1 MHDLGAQKL
10 DVKKVKDRILKCCK
24 NKPGM
29 ADVPQ
34 IVEMAV
40 EFNKCKFA
48 LAWEGNQHLT
58 STLDL
63 GQIKEDA
70 PILACFGDLKI
81 DGDFFSRYHDDWQP
95 MLFIDGTLTCN
106 NIVKGGMFLV
116 VRGDINLTGYYV
128 GDNNEGYLRVSG
140 AFNGAGFIP
149 RLRDKLPTEEYIAGG
164 VKAKSFSIVDCSD
177 HQLKKYFVPEVI
189 AGGWSA
195 VNIDEIINFA
205 KVGKSIWKERSH
217 PESETKLTLPPLV
230 ERPADPTNLGTIG
243 PLTKLKEELLSAIT
257 AALQASKSNNPVDC
271 FSEFVNHELETHGQE
286 NALVLPGG
294 TKLDGDLILENFAP
308 WAVQSKVAAIVCLG
322 DLEVAGDILNKTLEH
337 GPMLFVKGSLTVN
350 SLHKAGS
357 TVIVLGDLLASEQVI
372 GEYNDGV
379 LRVAGDLKAAA
390 LLSLDHDCY
399 VAGETKAPYFHSDDC
414 IWRDHLSE
422 HVFSDD
428 ADDCPDAGLL
438 LRCFKAGLPIFELSG
453 SEHQ

>member
-48 LAWEGNQHLT
+48 LAWEGNQLLT

-63 GQIKEDA
+63 GRIKEDA

-116 VRGDINLTGYYV
+116 VGGDIDLTGYYA

-140 AFNGAGFIP
+140 ALTGAGFVP
-149 RLRDKLPTEEYIAGG
+149 RLRDKLPTEDYIAGG
-164 VKAKSFSIVDCSD
+164 VKTKSFSLVDCSD

-195 VNIDEIINFA
+195 VNVDEIISFGRA
-205 KVGKSIWKERSH
+205 GKSIWKERNH

-230 ERPADPTNLGTIG
+230 EKPIDPTHLGTIG

-257 AALQASKSNNPVDC
+257 LALQASKSSNPVDC

-286 NALVLPGG
+286 NALVLPGR
-294 TKLDGDLILENFAP
+294 TKLDGDLILESFAP
-308 WAVQSKVAAIVCLG
+308 WAGQNEIAAIVCLG
-322 DLEVAGDILNKTLEH
+322 DLEVTGDILNKTLEH
-337 GPMLFVKGSLTVN
+337 GPMLFAKGSLTVN
-350 SLHKAGS
+350 SLHKGGS
-357 TVIVLGDLLASEQVI
+357 TVIVLGDLLANELVI

-379 LRVAGDLKAAA
+379 LRIAGDLKAAA

-399 VAGETKAPYFHSDDC
+399 VAGETKATYLHSDDC
-414 IWRDHLSE
+414 FWRDHLSE

-428 ADDCPDAGLL
+428 AEDSPNAELL
-438 LRCFKAGLPIFELSG
+438 LRCFKAKVPILLN
-453 SEHQ
+453 SENQD